1 MDTPA
6 VLVVG
11 EALVDIVLPHGG
23 GEPTEHVGGSPANVA
38 VGLAALDHDTRLST
52 HLGDDVRGR
61 RVTDHLLDADVV
73 LTPGSHDAPRT
84 STATAHLDARAVAT
98 YDFDLVWEVAPVD
111 LHGVGHVHTG
121 SIAATLEPGAST
133 VLDLV
138 SSAREVATVS
148 YDPNCRPTIMGD
160 PHEVRSRIEECIGRS
175 DVVKASLEDVEW
187 LYAGAPVEDVVHLWG
202 LLGPAVVVVT
212 RGGEG
217 VLVHLSRTDS
227 TIELDPV
234 PVHVVDTVGAG
245 DSFMA
250 GLLSGLLDAGLLG
263 STAARERLRGADLDD
278 LEDALDRAV
287 ACASWT
293 VARAGAAAPT
303 RANLGHPDRD
313 GPGFDRPGLGGPDR
327 LTPEG

>member
-1 MDTPA
+1 VDTPA

-23 GEPTEHVGGSPANVA
+23 GTPTEHVGGSPANVA
-38 VGLAALDHDTRLST
+38 VGMAALDHDTRLAT
-52 HLGDDVRGR
+52 HLGDDERGR

-98 YDFDLVWEVAPVD
+98 YDFDLVWQLAPVD

-121 SIAATLEPGAST
+121 SIAATLEPGASA

-138 SSAREVATVS
+138 SAARAVATVS

-160 PHEVRSRIEECIGRS
+160 PHAVRSRIEECIGRA
-175 DVVKASLEDVEW
+175 DVVKASSEDVDW
-187 LYAGAPVEDVVHLWG
+187 LYAGAPVEEVVHLWG
-202 LLGPAVVVVT
+202 LLGPALVVVT
-212 RGGEG
+212 RGADGA
-217 VLVHLSRTDS
+217 VVHLRRTD
-227 TIELDPV
+227 TTLELDPV
-234 PVHVVDTVGAG
+234 QVDVVDTVGAG

-250 GLLSGLLDAGLLG
+250 GLLSGLVDAGLLG
-263 STAARERLRGADLDD
+263 SADARERLRGADLDD
-278 LEDALDRAV
+278 LEPALERAV

-303 RANLGHPDRD
+303 RANLGHPQLAGPGVDAAGVD
-313 GPGFDRPGLGGPDR
+313 GPDVISPGA
-327 LTPEG
+327 